1 MHYTYIY
8 VSNKLIVII
17 LYNEVLLRL
26 GLAEGCARPSLPIG
40 DDPNNPN
47 INLLH
52 YRYRDETYYKDL
64 TVLSLEEWL
73 IGVTIPQI
81 RMILFQVGELL

>member
-1 MHYTYIY
+1 MHETPE
-8 VSNKLIVII
+8 S
-17 LYNEVLLRL
+17 LRTQKS
-26 GLAEGCARPSLPIG
+26 SLPIG

-64 TVLSLEEWL
+64 TVLSLEQWL